1 MSLASGSLASDPGGR
16 LVYAGRG
23 GTGIDTAEL
32 TEVTK
37 GGSISPTEF

>member
-1 MSLASGSLASDPGGR
+1 LSGSLAIDPGDR

-32 TEVTK
+32 TEVTN
-37 GGSISPTEF
+37 GGSVSPPEF